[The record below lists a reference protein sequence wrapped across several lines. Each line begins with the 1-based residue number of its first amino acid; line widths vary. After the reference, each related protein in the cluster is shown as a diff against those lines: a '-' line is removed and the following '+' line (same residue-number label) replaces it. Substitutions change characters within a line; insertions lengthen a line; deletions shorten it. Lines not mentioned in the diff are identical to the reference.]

1 MYSIKRT
8 KPKFNLLYLDYFE
21 HLFNSV
27 DAYLLTPNNTEKQM

>member
-21 HLFNSV
+21 HLFNSI
-27 DAYLLTPNNTEKQM
+27 DAYLITQKDRERQM